1 MFKTIITAATAVA
14 IGATALTSTSAFAGR
29 VVLSTHSL
37 APRVI
42 PGTIPTSIT
51 TGGVPG
57 SFGNSAPSRSSAS
70 PTPPPPPPHCQSYV
84 CLHP

>member
-14 IGATALTSTSAFAGR
+14 IGATALTSTSAFARG
-29 VVLSTHSL
+29 VLLSTHSL
-37 APRVI
+37 APRAI

-57 SFGNSAPSRSSAS
+57 TSGNSALSRPSAS
-70 PTPPPPPPHCQSYV
+70 PNPPATAATPARPA
-84 CLHP
+84 